1 MKNQILRIL
10 VCHRNLGDGLLK
22 PQKDRPRGLKCFARA
37 NEAKTV
43 ILDQRFRDGFIFN
56 FASLQIVS
64 AHEELTFLIEF
75 GFLNKKIQ

>member
-10 VCHRNLGDGLLK
+10 VCHRNLDDVLLK

-43 ILDQRFRDGFIFN
+43 IVDQRFRDGFIFN
-56 FASLQIVS
+56 FASRYFIANRKRS
-64 AHEELTFLIEF
+64 
-75 GFLNKKIQ
+75 